1 MTETQRFC
9 PMTFDG
15 HALISVDHY
24 KVVGTSVSVASG
36 RIPAAA
42 AATATPAPHG
52 HHQWWRFQEQ

>member
-1 MTETQRFC
+1 LVYLTDDRNAAILPDDNE
-9 PMTFDG
+9 TFDG

-42 AATATPAPHG
+42 ATCPATCP
-52 HHQWWRFQEQ
+52 